1 MNKLYVDDV
10 NHKLWLYSFRMS
22 TESYKFTF
30 YAHRNNIKYVWNV
43 KISKENREIKDKNSL
58 QMTEKHA

>member
-1 MNKLYVDDV
+1 MMWITNCDYILLEC
-10 NHKLWLYSFRMS
+10 HR
-22 TESYKFTF
+22 TESNKSTF
-30 YAHRNNIKYVWNV
+30 YPHRNNIKYVWNV